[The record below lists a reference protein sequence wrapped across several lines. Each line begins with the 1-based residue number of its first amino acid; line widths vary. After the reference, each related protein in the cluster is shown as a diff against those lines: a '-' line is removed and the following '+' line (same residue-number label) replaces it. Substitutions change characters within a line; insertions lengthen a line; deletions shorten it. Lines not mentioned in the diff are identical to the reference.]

1 MDSFQIERHSAIMW
15 LPAKFRPQN
24 SGSKNKV
31 VHRGVRLYQLL
42 TTKIVSLY
50 PITARYIGPYPGVQR
65 EVWRGVQGTT
75 VTDLVLSHDYP
86 NKPTETTVV
95 PDFDAP
101 KNEGDDYGSRM
112 RGYFV
117 APYTGT
123 YSFSVSGNDQAELY
137 FSGSSREK
145 DKDLFAVVHG
155 TGHNEFAE

>member
-1 MDSFQIERHSAIMW
+1 M
-15 LPAKFRPQN
+15 
-24 SGSKNKV
+24 
-31 VHRGVRLYQLL
+31 
-42 TTKIVSLY
+42 SLY
-50 PITARYIGPYPGVQR
+50 PITARYVGPYPGVQR

-101 KNEGDDYGSRM
+101 KNVGDDYGSRM

-155 TGHNEFAE
+155 TGHNDFAE